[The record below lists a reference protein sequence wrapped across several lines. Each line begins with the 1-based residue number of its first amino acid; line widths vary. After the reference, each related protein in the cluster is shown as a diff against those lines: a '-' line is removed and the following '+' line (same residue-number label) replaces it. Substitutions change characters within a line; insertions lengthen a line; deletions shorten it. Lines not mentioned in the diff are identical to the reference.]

1 MRTVPTH
8 INRCGMVYTDR
19 IAFITGGAKGIGAG
33 CARVFVD
40 AGAKVVIFDKDS
52 ESGTSLAKQLSEKG
66 PGGCDFVPGDVAIP
80 EELTKAIDR
89 TIKIHNRLDCLI
101 NNAGYHLPL
110 KTIDDSSVR
119 EFQDNL
125 QTNIISY
132 FVASKL
138 ALPHLRETKGSI
150 INIGSLAGKL
160 GEAGSAIYSATKAA
174 ITGFTKA
181 LALEETN
188 NQVRVNV
195 ILPGNIISW
204 GRLVAAASREDG
216 DAWEKGLD
224 SHQPTGRSGTVE
236 EVGQLCLFLASDAA
250 SYLTGIEVIISGGS
264 ELGYGIKY
272 PVDIPND

>member
-1 MRTVPTH
+1 M
-8 INRCGMVYTDR
+8 
-19 IAFITGGAKGIGAG
+19 
-33 CARVFVD
+33 
-40 AGAKVVIFDKDS
+40 
-52 ESGTSLAKQLSEKG
+52 
-66 PGGCDFVPGDVAIP
+66 
-80 EELTKAIDR
+80 
-89 TIKIHNRLDCLI
+89 
-101 NNAGYHLPL
+101 
-110 KTIDDSSVR
+110 
-119 EFQDNL
+119 
-125 QTNIISY
+125 
-132 FVASKL
+132 ASKL

-188 NQVRVNV
+188 HQVRVNV

-224 SHQPTGRSGTVE
+224 YHQPTGRSGTVE

-272 PVDIPND
+272 PVDVPSD